1 LLIHSG
7 FIAMCYRGSI
17 TSPERWNVK
26 VNERI
31 HTQVKPAR
39 KSSSFAPTR
48 PGLLQRKCAC
58 GGTPGPDGECAE
70 CRAKRLSL
78 QRRPTQEATGSFVPP
93 VVNDVLRSSG
103 QPLDANIR
111 AFMESRFGHNF
122 GQVRVHADEKAA
134 ESAGAVGALA
144 YTVGRDVVFGAGHY
158 APETVE
164 GRRLLAHE
172 LAHVVQQ
179 ASSPGPINMTPA
191 TVMTAGDGRL
201 EREAEGAAARI
212 GATQDVFVSSGYRA
226 PGLQRQVGPA
236 ADCSG
241 WENDPESFSKH
252 VADHFVTTEVNP
264 LISPS
269 AESVDCINPR
279 NCEVTYSEDLKIA
292 VRWNSAYKRV
302 AADWD
307 NGKKVCLYDYSCDD
321 QGQLILQVRECRQR

>member
-1 LLIHSG
+1 
-7 FIAMCYRGSI
+7 
-17 TSPERWNVK
+17 

-31 HTQVKPAR
+31 QTQIKPAQ
-39 KSSSFAPTR
+39 KSSSFAPSR
-48 PGLLQRKCAC
+48 PGLLQRRCAC

-70 CRAKRLSL
+70 CRQKRLGL
-78 QRRPTQEATGSFVPP
+78 QRKATNQAPP
-93 VVNDVLRSSG
+93 VVHEALNSPGR
-103 QPLDANIR
+103 PLDANTR
-111 AFMESRFGHNF
+111 AFMEPRFGHDF
-122 GQVRVHADEKAA
+122 SQVRVHADEKAA
-134 ESAGAVGALA
+134 ESARAVGALA

-158 APETVE
+158 APETRE

-179 ASSPGPINMTPA
+179 ASSPGPIIMMPA
-191 TVMTAGDGRL
+191 TVMTAGDGPL

-212 GATQDVFVSSGYRA
+212 EASQSVFVSSGHPA

-236 ADCSG
+236 GDCSR

-252 VADHFVTTEVNP
+252 VADHFVTTEINP

-269 AESVDCINPR
+269 AESIDCINPR

-292 VRWNSAYKRV
+292 VRWNSAHKRV

-307 NGKKVCLYDYSCDD
+307 NGKKVCLYDYTCDD
-321 QGQLILQVRECRQR
+321 QGQLILNLRECRQR

>member
-1 LLIHSG
+1 
-7 FIAMCYRGSI
+7 
-17 TSPERWNVK
+17 

-31 HTQVKPAR
+31 QTQVKPAQ
-39 KSSSFAPTR
+39 KSSSFAPSR

-70 CRAKRLSL
+70 CRRNRLGL
-78 QRRPTQEATGSFVPP
+78 QPKATNQAAPATAPP
-93 VVNDVLRSSG
+93 VVHEALNSPGR
-103 QPLDANIR
+103 PLDANTR
-111 AFMESRFGHNF
+111 AFMEPRFRHNF

-134 ESAGAVGALA
+134 ESARAVGALA

-158 APETVE
+158 APETRE

-179 ASSPGPINMTPA
+179 ARSPGPINMMPA
-191 TVMTAGDGRL
+191 TVMTAGADSL

-212 GATQDVFVSSGYRA
+212 DASQNVFVSSGHPA
-226 PGLQRQVGPA
+226 PGLQRQVGPDPA
-236 ADCSG
+236 GDCSG

-252 VADHFVTTEVNP
+252 VADHFVRTEINP
-264 LISPS
+264 LIPPS
-269 AESVDCINPR
+269 AESIECINPR
-279 NCEVTYSEDLKIA
+279 NCEVTYSEELKIA

-307 NGKKVCLYDYSCDD
+307 QGKKVCLYEYTCDD
-321 QGQLILQVRECRQR
+321 QGQLILKVRECRQR